1 MLKYFMEIYF
11 GSIYRGDGRKH
22 LDNKYQFIQWRNIGH
37 SFRFLQCLSFDDIN
51 PTSILYFP
59 VSLIWW
65 VSIDP
70 NTFKH
75 FNKQFWYQVVT
86 QVDCE
91 REKKEMVVLVEVKK
105 ENLFKI
111 YSNLPL
117 LSQSS
122 IRFFSDSSLDLIFCG
137 FFSLKQLLMLGDMR
151 KRQVG
156 GLERRD
162 SFWVL
167 IK

>member
-1 MLKYFMEIYF
+1 M
-11 GSIYRGDGRKH
+11 
-22 LDNKYQFIQWRNIGH
+22 
-37 SFRFLQCLSFDDIN
+37 
-51 PTSILYFP
+51 
-59 VSLIWW
+59 
-65 VSIDP
+65 
-70 NTFKH
+70 
-75 FNKQFWYQVVT
+75 VT

-156 GLERRD
+156 GLERKD
-162 SFWVL
+162 SF
-167 IK
+167 